1 MWSTNN
7 NSKQTSSK
15 QKQKQ
20 IAKYDIEKGKIL
32 QILQS

>member
-7 NSKQTSSK
+7 NSKQ
-15 QKQKQ
+15 KQKQ
-20 IAKYDIEKGKIL
+20 IATTKKYDTEKEKIL